1 MECNIDG
8 GLDVTVL
15 QNTCWEPG
23 FFGCVQAAGYLQAEG
38 LAQAPAE
45 GTWKGWLGI
54 LVREY
59 LSLLLFFDPACES

>member
-8 GLDVTVL
+8 GLDVTML
-15 QNTCWEPG
+15 QSTCWEPG
-23 FFGCVQAAGYLQAEG
+23 FFGCVQAAGYLQEGEG

-54 LVREY
+54 LGREY
-59 LSLLLFFDPACES
+59 LSLPLLFFDPAR